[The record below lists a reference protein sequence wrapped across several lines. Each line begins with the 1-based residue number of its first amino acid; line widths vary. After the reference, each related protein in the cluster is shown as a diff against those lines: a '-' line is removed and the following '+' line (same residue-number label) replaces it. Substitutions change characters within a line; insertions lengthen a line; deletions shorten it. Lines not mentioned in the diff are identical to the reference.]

1 MNKIF
6 LTDDGSHSLMS
17 ETFGD
22 SYHSK
27 FGAIQESQHVFIDA
41 ALNYQTAKGQ
51 TYLTILEIGFGT
63 GLNALMTYREATKQN
78 LKVYYTTF
86 EKYPLSIEQSND
98 LNYAEQLGISPS
110 VLQTLHG
117 CSWGE
122 DVALNAHFVV
132 NKQEKDCQSI
142 NLQNFADI
150 VYFDAFAPQI
160 QPELWEQAFLQK
172 IFDALKPNGVLTTY
186 CAKGAVKRALKA
198 VGFDIESLEGFVGKR
213 EMTRAIKKYP
223 LFV

>member
-41 ALNYQTAKGQ
+41 ALNFQTAKGR
-51 TYLTILEIGFGT
+51 TDLTILEIGFGT
-63 GLNALMTYREATKQN
+63 GLNALMTYREATKQK
-78 LKVYYTTF
+78 LKIHYVTF
-86 EKYPLSIEQSND
+86 EKYPLSIEQANA
-98 LNYAEQLGISPS
+98 LNYAEQLDISTA

-117 CSWGE
+117 CNWHE
-122 DVALNAHFVV
+122 DVALNEHFVI
-132 NKQEKDCQSI
+132 NKQEKDCQNI
-142 NLQNFADI
+142 DFQNIADI
-150 VYFDAFAPQI
+150 IYFDAFAPQI
-160 QPELWEQAFLQK
+160 QPELWEQPFLQK
-172 IFDALKPNGVLTTY
+172 IFDALKPDGVLTTY

-198 VGFDIESLEGFVGKR
+198 VGFQIESLEGPVGKR
-213 EMTRAIKKYP
+213 EMTRSVKK
-223 LFV
+223 